1 VVSLCLQ
8 VRLVFKSFSNVGYKL
23 LTKEEIQK
31 AVEEDEEE
39 GNDDTQTHEVQK
51 MNKRA
56 FE

>member
-1 VVSLCLQ
+1 MVSLCLQ